1 MLPVLHQS
9 FPAYPGP
16 VGYVIAAILGAAS
29 HRFYFIRGEHHL
41 KIVIYI
47 ALLPIVSAVLF
58 GAIYH
63 HAKSLN
69 PSGSRSA
76 DALAAVL
83 SLNFIFLASLYSSMV
98 WYRVFEHHLRNF
110 DGPRLAAVSKLW
122 HFAQLLKRSNHLVL
136 DDLHR
141 KYGKIVRTG
150 MLMARLSDLLRALL
164 LAAEPS
170 T

>member
-1 MLPVLHQS
+1 MVAMLPVPHQS

-16 VGYVIAAILGAAS
+16 VGYAITATLGAAT

-47 ALLPIVSAVLF
+47 ALLPIVSAVIF
-58 GAIYH
+58 AAIYH

-69 PSGSRSA
+69 PSGYNSA

-83 SLNFIFLASLYSSMV
+83 SLDFIFLASLYSSMV
-98 WYRVFEHHLRNF
+98 WYRIFEHHLRKF
-110 DGPRLAAVSKLW
+110 EGPRLAAVSKIW
-122 HFAQLLKRSNHLVL
+122 HFVQLLKRSNHLVL
-136 DDLHR
+136 DELYQ

-150 MLMARLSDLLRALL
+150 ML
-164 LAAEPS
+164 AA
-170 T
+170 